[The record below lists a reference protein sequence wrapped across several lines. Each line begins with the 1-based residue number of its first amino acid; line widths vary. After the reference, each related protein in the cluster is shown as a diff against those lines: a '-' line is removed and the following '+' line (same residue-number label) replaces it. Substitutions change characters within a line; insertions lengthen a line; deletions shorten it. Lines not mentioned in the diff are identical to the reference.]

1 MPWYTRLLYLGIGHL
16 AAAAETDCASII
28 HGMVQGGAGIHQAI
42 RQRHGD
48 AHGVAGCQALDRAAG
63 WRAVEVGAV
72 GLGGV
77 ELVWDSARP
86 CWRAGSLPARAAH
99 ARAVCR
105 APGCAGFRG
114 PPRTR
119 GVLEVSSAEAGVHLV
134 GWLPKDAADREVSRR
149 AGAAGVSAPAVSS
162 YVLGSDARPGLLLGY
177 AAVNGRRIRDGTGRL
192 AHTMLDLRL

>member
-16 AAAAETDCASII
+16 AAAAETVCASII

-63 WRAVEVGAV
+63 WRAVEAGAV
-72 GLGGV
+72 GPGGV
-77 ELVWDSARP
+77 EPAWGSARRP
-86 CWRAGSLPARAAH
+86 RRAGSLPARAAH

-105 APGCAGFRG
+105 APGCGGFRD
-114 PPRTR
+114 PPRSR

-134 GWLPKDAADREVSRR
+134 GWLPKDAADRE
-149 AGAAGVSAPAVSS
+149 
-162 YVLGSDARPGLLLGY
+162 
-177 AAVNGRRIRDGTGRL
+177 
-192 AHTMLDLRL
+192 

>member
-28 HGMVQGGAGIHQAI
+28 HGMVQGGAGIHRAI

-77 ELVWDSARP
+77 ELGMELRSAVL
-86 CWRAGSLPARAAH
+86 AGRFFTGAR
-99 ARAVCR
+99 
-105 APGCAGFRG
+105 G
-114 PPRTR
+114 
-119 GVLEVSSAEAGVHLV
+119 
-134 GWLPKDAADREVSRR
+134 EVSRR